1 MKLDT
6 SSLLTVFFSLN
17 ETDIFQFIQIN
28 KKCFSVSQCCLVNPC
43 KLNKKIFH
51 LLNNLQTLSV
61 KTDDLKDIDSL
72 SQKEKERFKSHP
84 FVWRISINSNNLDN
98 KRNIWDIVNLKK
110 IRKLVIA
117 CEKVPDII
125 TECLTQMDELTELKL
140 LVEFVPMLLS
150 QIQQLALKKLV
161 IYIYQK
167 TEGIN
172 YSLLLNHPT
181 CKNII
186 VYSIFDK
193 DVIEIK
199 TKFPSLTVV
208 FQSNYL
214 PTSIKLANLIV
225 QRKIYLSIGRIR
237 LDSSELEANDF
248 QELQRLYLPAF
259 NISDCQPLT
268 VLPQTYCL
276 EIDTYFPEMV
286 CQMTCLKK
294 FVFFEKLG
302 YFPNHYDF
310 SHLTQLTSLTLYGNY
325 QRKRKIF
332 IPTSLERLESSCF
345 VDNTNNIILNK
356 KKGLQHLNLKQL
368 SLRECEV
375 IKLGG
380 VVDDLVLINCWTE
393 HILNCVGIKKVYIK
407 ECPVKTVIVSSQC
420 QHMSI
425 ECDSLQCIKT
435 LQN

>member
-1 MKLDT
+1 MKLDL
-6 SSLLTVFFSLN
+6 SSLLTVFFNLG
-17 ETDIFQFIQIN
+17 EIDIFHFIQIN
-28 KKCFSVSQCCLVNPC
+28 KKCFNVSQCCLVNPC

-61 KTDDLKDIDSL
+61 KIDDLKEIDSL
-72 SQKEKERFKSHP
+72 PQKEKERFKSRP
-84 FVWRISINSNNLDN
+84 FVWRVSISSNDFDD
-98 KRNIWDIVNLKK
+98 KRDIWNIINLKK
-110 IRKLVIA
+110 IRKLVIVSN
-117 CEKVPDII
+117 KIPNII
-125 TECLTQMDELTELKL
+125 TENITQMDELTELKL
-140 LVEFVPMLLS
+140 LVEFVPILIS
-150 QIQQLALKKLV
+150 QIQQLTLRKLV

-167 TEGIN
+167 TDEIN
-172 YSLLLNHPT
+172 YNLLLNHPT

-193 DVIEIK
+193 DIIEIK

-225 QRKIYLSIGRIR
+225 QRKVYLSVGYIR
-237 LDSSELEANDF
+237 LDSSELEASDF
-248 QELQRLYLPAF
+248 QDLQRLYLPAF

-268 VLPQTYCL
+268 ILPQTYSL

-286 CQMTCLKK
+286 YQMTCLKK

-302 YFPNHYDF
+302 YFPEHYDF
-310 SHLTQLTSLTLYGNY
+310 SHLTQLTSLILYGNY

-332 IPTSLERLESSCF
+332 IPTSLEYLESSCF
-345 VDNTNNIILNK
+345 IDNTNNIILNK
-356 KKGLQHLNLKQL
+356 KKGLQHLKLKRL
-368 SLRECEV
+368 NLRECTV

-380 VVDDLVLINCWTE
+380 VVDDLILVNCWTE
-393 HILNCVGIKKVYIK
+393 NILNCVGVKKVYIK
-407 ECPVKTVIVSSQC
+407 GCPVKTVIVSPQC

>member
-6 SSLLTVFFSLN
+6 SSLLTVFFSLS

-28 KKCFSVSQCCLVNPC
+28 KKCFNVSQCCLVNPC
-43 KLNKKIFH
+43 RLNKKIFH

-61 KTDDLKDIDSL
+61 KTDDLKEIDSL
-72 SQKEKERFKSHP
+72 SQKEKERFKSYP

-98 KRNIWDIVNLKK
+98 KRNIWDIINLKK

-161 IYIYQK
+161 IYVYQK
-167 TEGIN
+167 NEEIN
-172 YSLLLNHPT
+172 YNLLLNHPT

-225 QRKIYLSIGRIR
+225 QRKIYLSIGHIR
-237 LDSSELEANDF
+237 LDSSELEVNDF

-310 SHLTQLTSLTLYGNY
+310 SHLTQLTSLVLYGNY

-332 IPTSLERLESSCF
+332 IPTSLECLESSCF

-393 HILNCVGIKKVYIK
+393 NILNCVGIKKVYIK